1 MTAYWIAHVDVT
13 DADAYAKY
21 AKLAT
26 APIEAHGG
34 KFLARGSRTVWLE
47 GNDRARNVIIE
58 FPSIE
63 DAERCYNSEE
73 YRKALVFAKRSSV
86 RDICIIEAN

>member
-1 MTAYWIAHVDVT
+1 MTAYWIGHVEVT
-13 DADAYAKY
+13 DADAYAEY

-47 GNDRARNVIIE
+47 GKERARNVIVE
-58 FPSIE
+58 FPSFE
-63 DAERCYNSEE
+63 DAERCYQSEAYGE
-73 YRKALVFAKRSSV
+73 ALVFAKGASI
-86 RDICIIEAN
+86 RDLCIIEGS

>member
-1 MTAYWIAHVDVT
+1 MTAYWIGHVEVT
-13 DADAYAKY
+13 DVDAYAEY

-47 GNDRARNVIIE
+47 GKERARNVIVE
-58 FPSIE
+58 FPTFE
-63 DAERCYNSEE
+63 DAERCYQSKAYGE
-73 YRKALVFAKRSSV
+73 ALVFAKGASI
-86 RDICIIEAN
+86 RDLCIIEGS